1 MDIPIVDDAVLENY
15 ELFNVSLERNEL
27 DSRIILDPVDGL
39 VEITDNESM
48 GTNRSPVA
56 VVGLEE
62 TFYTTSEGEGAVLVC
77 AIVYMPDNTLSCPIA
92 FEFTVYLSN
101 AEFTAGTSGPL
112 YSMYSIL

>member
-1 MDIPIVDDAVLENY
+1 MKVWELIGHYHVLH
-15 ELFNVSLERNEL
+15 L
-27 DSRIILDPVDGL
+27 
-39 VEITDNESM
+39 
-48 GTNRSPVA
+48 SPVA

-62 TFYTTSEGEGAVLVC
+62 TFYTASEGEEAVLVC